1 MDYNLLIHSVIEKN
15 EVLKLLRVVEDY
27 EIVVSEF
34 TQDIFPT
41 DINSVLMNCFYK
53 QSNQIDRK
61 FPESA

>member
-53 QSNQIDRK
+53 QSNQILH
-61 FPESA
+61 

>member
-15 EVLKLLRVVEDY
+15 EVLKLLTVVEDY

-61 FPESA
+61 FLESA